1 MLDEN
6 NLGYEE
12 CFVGNII
19 GNHYWGKEKKIVSGT
34 PYFSAGTKVYCA
46 FKYGGMGNERGIVL
60 GRKRKSFKMLEISIR
75 TAYIK
80 NLRVQ
85 KVYSPKIIQF
95 IRKHK
100 GLVDIGISEEYAASK
115 IKSVNESHNEI
126 KEGKELV
133 KDELID
139 E

>member
-1 MLDEN
+1 MMIDEN
-6 NLGYEE
+6 NIEYEE

-46 FKYGGMGNERGIVL
+46 FVYSGMGNERVIVL
-60 GRKRKSFKMLEISIR
+60 GRKRKSFKMIEISFR

-85 KVYSPKIIQF
+85 NVYSPKIIQF

-100 GLVDIGISEEYAASK
+100 GISNVSILDYADSW
-115 IKSVNESHNEI
+115 IDFVNTNHIEI
-126 KEGKELV
+126 KEGE
-133 KDELID
+133 
-139 E
+139 